1 MITVDLFKKY
11 IKEHKLLGGAY
22 ITLCVFYY
30 CLESILLP
38 RMSAHLFSQLKPST
52 TKSQFDSILFS
63 FLKIIGLWILIQSIA
78 SATGFI
84 ESKVYPDVWEYM
96 RNYVLESI
104 LNRYQNHFQEL
115 ELGKINTELGSIPGN
130 FTDFLSVFFENVFTR
145 ILVIFII
152 FIYFFFLNWK
162 IGSLSFILMIVM
174 YGLYFVILR
183 NCIDISNERYQKFR
197 DISEIVQDKLSNLA
211 TIYSTG
217 NMDYEIQDIHKDNSE
232 FTVIYHKQLKC
243 TNTVKM
249 IGYSFN
255 ILFFACINGLTLY
268 LFKKGELS
276 INQFIAIFITVL
288 YLNGYLVRLTYQIPL
303 LVIKYG
309 IIEKTEEFLEE
320 ISKKNKNKS
329 RFDSSHIRRGDIVY
343 DKVSFGY
350 SKNESIFKDLSLEI
364 QPNTKT
370 CILGSSGSGK
380 STLLKLLIHF
390 YPIQKGSIYID
401 GKNINDYETN
411 QLRKQISY
419 VNQNTKL
426 FNKTIYENIQ
436 YSNPHLTKEDIDR
449 KIQELGIRD
458 IFKNLNYNLNK
469 KVGVSGSKLSG
480 GQKQVVIIL
489 RELLNT
495 SSKIL
500 ILDEPT
506 ASIDEKNKKYIHTLI
521 QNISKDKTTI
531 VITHDIENIKYF
543 DKVYLLKNGK
553 LTEQS
558 STTISMD
565 SF

>member
-1 MITVDLFKKY
+1 MITIDLFKKY
-11 IKEHKLLGGAY
+11 ITEHKFLGISY
-22 ITLCVFYY
+22 VVLCVLFY

-52 TKSQFDSILFS
+52 TKTQFDSILFS
-63 FLKIIGLWILIQSIA
+63 FFKIIGLWVMIQAIA
-78 SATGFI
+78 STTGFI

-96 RNYVLESI
+96 RNYVLKSI
-104 LNRYQNHFQEL
+104 LFRYQNHVQEL

-145 ILVIFII
+145 VLVVFII

-162 IGSLSFILMIVM
+162 IGLLSFVLMIVM
-174 YGLYFVILR
+174 YALYIMILR
-183 NCIDISNERYQKFR
+183 NCIDLSNQRYQKFR

-217 NMDYEIQDIHKDNSE
+217 NMDYEIQDIQKDNQQ
-232 FTVIYHKQLKC
+232 FKDIYHKQLKC

-249 IGYSFN
+249 IGYVFN

-268 LFKKGELS
+268 LYKKGELN
-276 INQFIAIFITVL
+276 ITQFISIFITVL

-309 IIEKTEEFLEE
+309 IIEKTEEFLKE
-320 ISKKNKNKS
+320 ISINNKNEFIMESPRVKN
-329 RFDSSHIRRGDIVY
+329 GYIVY
-343 DKVSFGY
+343 DKISFGY
-350 SKNESIFKDLSLEI
+350 SKNEPIFKNLSLEI
-364 QPNTKT
+364 RPNTKT

-390 YPIQKGSIYID
+390 HPIQKGSIYID

-436 YSNPHLTKEDIDR
+436 YSNP
-449 KIQELGIRD
+449 
-458 IFKNLNYNLNK
+458 Y
-469 KVGVSGSKLSG
+469 
-480 GQKQVVIIL
+480 
-489 RELLNT
+489 
-495 SSKIL
+495 
-500 ILDEPT
+500 
-506 ASIDEKNKKYIHTLI
+506 
-521 QNISKDKTTI
+521 
-531 VITHDIENIKYF
+531 
-543 DKVYLLKNGK
+543 
-553 LTEQS
+553 
-558 STTISMD
+558 
-565 SF
+565 